1 MTKERGGGRERE
13 GESIFKTKDRLGD
26 NEWCKP
32 DDLLVSAVRP
42 HTHTWPPFLLLS
54 LPLSTSLS
62 LSQSGPTDLFKLRK
76 DSSLRAQSVLH
87 LIMEWKVQV
96 TQRQWNNTVF
106 ICRVK
111 CRLQQGR
118 ALSLTASA

>member
-32 DDLLVSAVRP
+32 DDLLASAVRP

-62 LSQSGPTDLFKLRK
+62 FSVWPDRLIKTEERFIFAGPECFTSYNGVEGAGNSK
-76 DSSLRAQSVLH
+76 AV
-87 LIMEWKVQV
+87 E
-96 TQRQWNNTVF
+96 
-106 ICRVK
+106 
-111 CRLQQGR
+111 
-118 ALSLTASA
+118 